1 MNSTALKILAFIRSV
16 VVTLL
21 FPFTVL
27 FLGPVAMA
35 CHAIFNN
42 RRLDDY
48 FVSLWGRICCRM
60 AGVRVVVIGRENI
73 PQAGCVFLFNHS
85 SFFDVFAIAGYLPG
99 VRFGAKAELFR
110 IPIFSHAMRA
120 MDTLPIA
127 RNNRDEVYKIYDE
140 AKIRFANNEQFAL
153 SPEGGRFFGPELSPF
168 KAGPFVFA
176 MSAGAPVV
184 PIVIIGAN
192 RAMPKGTFLFNPTR
206 LRHVI
211 SIYIL
216 EPVETKDFTV
226 ETRKEL
232 QKSVYEKM
240 NRVWM
245 EKNNS

>member
-1 MNSTALKILAFIRSV
+1 MKSTALKILAFIRSV

-27 FLGPVAMA
+27 FLGPAAMA
-35 CHAIFNN
+35 CHALFHN

-60 AGVRVVVIGRENI
+60 AGVRVVLIGRENI

-226 ETRKEL
+226 DTRKEL

-245 EKNNS
+245 EKNNF